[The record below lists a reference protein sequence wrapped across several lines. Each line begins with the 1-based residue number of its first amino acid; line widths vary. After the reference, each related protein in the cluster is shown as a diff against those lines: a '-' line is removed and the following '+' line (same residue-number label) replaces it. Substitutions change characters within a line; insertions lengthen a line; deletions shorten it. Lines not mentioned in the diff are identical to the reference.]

1 MLLDETIWFPKS
13 IQFDQKQYPLHY
25 NRRSEWNC
33 FMFSFQMT
41 FWERSLQLV
50 NASYSRRWV
59 ILNRFRRVSS
69 QSCTLPGVLLHEL
82 QFTCH
87 PNIKFLM
94 LLIDLFIWQC
104 LSLMCT
110 GLLDNTIWSCYSMFY
125 FFIFIFFW
133 RWGGGIVFSLRGDSD
148 GNRQNFMKRGNML
161 KYLALGVFRSSF
173 SFFGLK

>member
-50 NASYSRRWV
+50 NVSYSQRWV

-69 QSCTLPGVLLHEL
+69 QPCTLPGVLLHEL

-125 FFIFIFFW
+125 FFIFIFL
-133 RWGGGIVFSLRGDSD
+133 GGGRGTDRTSWK
-148 GNRQNFMKRGNML
+148 GAKC
-161 KYLALGVFRSSF
+161 
-173 SFFGLK
+173 